1 MMILRVRVPAT
12 VLRAATAA
20 EPLLSRMMMM
30 SSSSSSDAIGSSTE
44 VLKFWFEDL
53 SPQQWFMKSDEVDA
67 TIRDRF
73 LDIHKKAS
81 ACELDHW
88 RKDAESS
95 LAEIIV
101 LDQFSR
107 NLYRDTPKAFAQ
119 DGIALVLAQ
128 EAIAKG
134 FHEEL
139 STEQVHFLYLPFMH
153 SESLVIHERAVE
165 LYTTLGQA
173 RNLEFEMKHKAIIER
188 FGRYPHRNEVLGR
201 ESTPEEIEFLKGPDS
216 SF

>member
-1 MMILRVRVPAT
+1 MILLRPST
-12 VLRAATAA
+12 VLRATA
-20 EPLLSRMMMM
+20 PLLSRMIMMC
-30 SSSSSSDAIGSSTE
+30 SSSDTIGDSSAA

-53 SPQQWFMKSDEVDA
+53 SQQQWFMKSDEVDA

-88 RKDAESS
+88 RKDAEGS

-134 FHEEL
+134 FHKQL
-139 STEQVHFLYLPFMH
+139 STVQVHFLYLPFMH
-153 SESLVIHERAVE
+153 SESLVMHERAVE
-165 LYTTLGQA
+165 LYTALGQA
-173 RNLEFEMKHKAIIER
+173 INLEFEMKHKAIIEK
-188 FGRYPHRNEVLGR
+188 FGRYPHRNEILGR

>member
-1 MMILRVRVPAT
+1 MM
-12 VLRAATAA
+12 LRAA
-20 EPLLSRMMMM
+20 PLLSFMMK
-30 SSSSSSDAIGSSTE
+30 SSSSSFCTTSGSSSSAE

-53 SPQQWFMKSDEVDA
+53 SPQQWFMQSDQVDT
-67 TIRDRF
+67 TIRSKF
-73 LDIHKKAS
+73 LDLHNKAT
-81 ACELDHW
+81 AGELYNW
-88 RKDAESS
+88 RKDARGS

-119 DGIALVLAQ
+119 DGMALVLAQ

-134 FHEEL
+134 FEEDL
-139 STEQVHFLYLPFMH
+139 SSEQEVQFLYLPFMH

-165 LYTTLGQA
+165 LYTALGQEM
-173 RNLEFEMKHKAIIER
+173 NLEFEMKHKAIIER
-188 FGRYPHRNEVLGR
+188 FGRYPHRNRILGR

>member
-1 MMILRVRVPAT
+1 MM
-12 VLRAATAA
+12 LRAA
-20 EPLLSRMMMM
+20 PLLSFMMKP
-30 SSSSSSDAIGSSTE
+30 SSSSFCTASGSSSSAE

-53 SPQQWFMKSDEVDA
+53 SPQQWFMQSDQVDT
-67 TIRDRF
+67 TIRSKF
-73 LDIHKKAS
+73 LDLHNKAT
-81 ACELDHW
+81 AGELYNW
-88 RKDAESS
+88 RKDSRGS

-119 DGIALVLAQ
+119 DGMALVLAQ

-134 FHEEL
+134 FAEDL
-139 STEQVHFLYLPFMH
+139 SSEQEVQFLYLPFMH

-165 LYTTLGQA
+165 LYTALGQEM
-173 RNLEFEMKHKAIIER
+173 NLEFEMKHKAIIER
-188 FGRYPHRNEVLGR
+188 FGRYPHRNRILGR
-201 ESTPEEIEFLKGPDS
+201 ESTPEEIEFLRGPDS